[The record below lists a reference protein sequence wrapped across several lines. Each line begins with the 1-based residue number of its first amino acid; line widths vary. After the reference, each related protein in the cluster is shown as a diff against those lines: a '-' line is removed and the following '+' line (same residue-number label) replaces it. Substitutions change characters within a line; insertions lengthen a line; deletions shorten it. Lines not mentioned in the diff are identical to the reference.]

1 MNTLAYLFATIF
13 MFATMAHPAT
23 NDLTLTSSSQY
34 LVDAFNWNKRK
45 ALSWVETGKS
55 NNIPCYRA
63 AYAHREC
70 FCIRDACHQ
79 CEGAALLGL
88 NNENLTMWKTFAR
101 LQTAARGYFTIWE
114 VNFAGGIYPCDGG
127 DYQSDT
133 VFIRMIPGMPELV
146 EKAHTLY
153 RWSGDESW
161 IKDTALTNF
170 YESTMNKCIKLIDD
184 NNDGIGEGHFNDI
197 KGPNGS
203 YCEGSAHGFGVG
215 GDNISS
221 TWAAYNAYA
230 KLLTAMG
237 KTLEADVYQEKA
249 KNINAHYDKDW
260 WNAGE
265 HCYYSGRSI
274 GLNRWL
280 TEFNQWSKET
290 YMFQATKCIAEPGT
304 RADALL
310 DRIHNNYL
318 VHRKKYN
325 FESFTYLPES
335 FYKYGK
341 NDRGWYWL
349 KCIMDSHY
357 NYPEVS
363 MTAVGFIATGMMGIE
378 PDAPRHAVA
387 TLGRLTSDVT
397 WVQLDGIPVGFHK
410 VQVKHENNN
419 NTTTLVHRSGTQD
432 LIWEACFPGSYA
444 ALQVD
449 GVATAARQKT
459 INGVPVSYTSIPV
472 AVGQQKTVSAP
483 NNAGVNNAP

>member
-13 MFATMAHPAT
+13 MFATMAHSAT
-23 NDLTLTSSSQY
+23 SDLNLTSSSQY
-34 LVDAFNWNKRK
+34 LVDAFNWNKSK

-114 VNFAGGIYPCDGG
+114 VNFSGGIYPCDGG

-146 EKAHTLY
+146 EKAYTQY
-153 RWSGDESW
+153 RWSGDEIW
-161 IKDTALTNF
+161 IKDTALTDF
-170 YESTMNKCIKLIDD
+170 YESSMNKCIKLIDD

-197 KGPNGS
+197 QGPNGS

-230 KLLTAMG
+230 KLLMAMG
-237 KTLEADVYQEKA
+237 KTSEANTYQEKA
-249 KNINAHYDKDW
+249 KNVKAHYDKDW
-260 WNAGE
+260 WNAAE
-265 HCYYSGRSI
+265 NCYYSGRSI
-274 GLNRWL
+274 GLDRWF

-290 YMFQATKCIAEPGT
+290 YLFQATKCIAEPGA

-310 DRIHNNYL
+310 DRIHDNYL
-318 VHRKKYN
+318 SYRTNYN
-325 FESFTYLPES
+325 FESFTYLPET
-335 FYKYGK
+335 FYKYGQ

-363 MTAVGFIATGMMGIE
+363 MTAIGFVATGMMGIE

-397 WVQLDGIPVGFHK
+397 WVQLDGIPVGLHK

-419 NTTTLVHRSGTQD
+419 NRTTLVHRSGTQD
-432 LIWEACFPGSYA
+432 LMWEACFPGSYA

-449 GVATAARQKT
+449 GVATAARQKI
-459 INGVPVSYTSIPV
+459 INGVPVSYTTITM
-472 AVGQQKTVSAP
+472 ALGQQKTVSTP
-483 NNAGVNNAP
+483 NNPRGSKAP